1 MADHLQVDKRPPYAD
16 LADAVAAKFDSDVL
30 LYNGPIGRPFDSH
43 LMRLCGARKRR
54 ENVILLLVTG
64 GGDPDAAYRIARCLQ
79 EKYKRF
85 VAFVPGYCKS
95 AGTIIALGANELV
108 VADAG
113 ELGPLD
119 VQMSKQD
126 ELFQRQSGLT
136 TDAALETLHEK
147 AYEAF
152 EHFVIQVVTRT
163 GVSTRAAMQ
172 VAVQLTTGLFSHTYS
187 HVDPMHVG
195 EAGRA
200 MKIAQK
206 YGELLQQKSLNFD
219 SDSLTALAR
228 EYPSHGFVID
238 RAEAKRLFKNV
249 REPYP
254 EEDALV
260 RKLGQ
265 TAMVP
270 QSLPDQLFMAYLSTA
285 LPAESADQANAGIT
299 PAGDQHEAVANEQT
313 QTASEP
319 ANEPDHDPR
328 EDAGTSERPHVA
340 EVRPISGGARAGNR

>member
-1 MADHLQVDKRPPYAD
+1 MADKRPPYAD
-16 LADAVAAKFDSDVL
+16 SADAVAEKLQCDVL
-30 LYNGPIGRPFDSH
+30 FFNGPIGRPFDWQ
-43 LMRLCGARKRR
+43 LTRLCGERTRRKT
-54 ENVILLLVTG
+54 VLLLLVTG

-79 EKYKRF
+79 DKYERF
-85 VAFVPGYCKS
+85 VCLVPGYCKS

-108 VADAG
+108 IADAG

-136 TDAALETLHEK
+136 TEAALETLHEK

-219 SDSLTALAR
+219 ADTLSALAR
-228 EYPSHGFVID
+228 EYPSHGFIID
-238 RAEAKRLFKNV
+238 RDEAKRLFKNV
-249 REPYP
+249 RAPHA
-254 EEDALV
+254 EEEALLE
-260 RKLGQ
+260 KLGQ
-265 TAMVP
+265 IALVP
-270 QSLPDQLFMAYLSTA
+270 QSSPDQLFMAYLSTA
-285 LPAESADQANAGIT
+285 SPTATAAPAFAGIT
-299 PAGDQHEAVANEQT
+299 PAGDQHEAVAHDQT
-313 QTASEP
+313 QTSSQPSNDTASSE
-319 ANEPDHDPR
+319 HDPG
-328 EDAGTSERPHVA
+328 EDSGAPERHHVA
-340 EVRPISGGARAGNR
+340 EVRPISGGARSGNR

>member
-1 MADHLQVDKRPPYAD
+1 MSEQRPPYAD
-16 LADAVAAKFDSDVL
+16 SADAVAEKFGCDVL
-30 LYNGPIGRPFDSH
+30 FFNGPIGRPFDWQ
-43 LMRLCGARKRR
+43 LTRLCANRQRRKT
-54 ENVILLLVTG
+54 VLLLLVTG

-79 EKYKRF
+79 DKYERF
-85 VAFVPGYCKS
+85 VCLVPGYCKS
-95 AGTIIALGANELV
+95 AGTIIALGAHELV
-108 VADAG
+108 IADSG

-163 GVSTRAAMQ
+163 GVSTRAAMN

-219 SDSLTALAR
+219 ADALTALAR
-228 EYPSHGFVID
+228 EYPSHGFIID
-238 RAEAKRLFKNV
+238 RAEARRLFKNV
-249 REPYP
+249 RGPHH
-254 EEDALV
+254 EEAVLLE
-260 RKLGQ
+260 KLGQ
-265 TAMVP
+265 IALVP
-270 QSLPDQLFMAYLSTA
+270 QGSPDQLFMAYLSTA
-285 LPAESADQANAGIT
+285 QVAVAAPADAGT
-299 PAGDQHEAVANEQT
+299 ASAGDHQHEAVANDQT
-313 QTASEP
+313 QVAVEP
-319 ANEPDHDPR
+319 AN
-328 EDAGTSERPHVA
+328 DANPSERNPGEDTGAPERHHVA
-340 EVRPISGGARAGNR
+340 EVRQISGGTRAGNR